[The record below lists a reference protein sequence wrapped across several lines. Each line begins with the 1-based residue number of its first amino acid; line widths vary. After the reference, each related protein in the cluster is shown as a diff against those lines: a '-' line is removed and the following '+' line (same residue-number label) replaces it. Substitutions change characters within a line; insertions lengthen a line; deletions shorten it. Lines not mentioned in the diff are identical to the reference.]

1 MLAMVVPCYNEE
13 MRFNIPKW
21 QEVISKLQNCHWI
34 FVNDGSTDKTI
45 GSLNQLTKNNVHL
58 VDLPKNTGKGEAI
71 RAGFIFALVLSQN
84 HSISRIGYL
93 DSDFAFDLED
103 IRTVFLESESKLG
116 EGAKYRT
123 IIGSRVKLAGRKIQR
138 SNLRHYLG
146 RAIAT
151 FICRGWALAPYD
163 TQSGFKI
170 FTFDSY
176 FIEAM
181 SRSFVTSWFFDIEIL
196 LRLEKMN
203 SLGIWE
209 IPLTEWSEIEG
220 SSIKPIDFFLILR
233 QILQARFLVK
243 QHCKDLEHT
252 SGLA

>member
-1 MLAMVVPCYNEE
+1 M
-13 MRFNIPKW
+13 
-21 QEVISKLQNCHWI
+21 
-34 FVNDGSTDKTI
+34 
-45 GSLNQLTKNNVHL
+45 
-58 VDLPKNTGKGEAI
+58 
-71 RAGFIFALVLSQN
+71 
-84 HSISRIGYL
+84 
-93 DSDFAFDLED
+93 
-103 IRTVFLESESKLG
+103 FLESESKLG

-181 SRSFVTSWFFDIEIL
+181 SRSFVTSWFFDIEII

-220 SSIKPIDFFLILR
+220 SNIKPINFFLI
-233 QILQARFLVK
+233 
-243 QHCKDLEHT
+243 
-252 SGLA
+252 